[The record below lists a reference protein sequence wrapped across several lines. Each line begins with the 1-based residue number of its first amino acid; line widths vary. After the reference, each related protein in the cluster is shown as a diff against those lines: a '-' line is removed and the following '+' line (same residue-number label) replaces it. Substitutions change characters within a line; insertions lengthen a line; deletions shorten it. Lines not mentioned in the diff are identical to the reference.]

1 MCEHDAIVRLRDRV
15 LTPKASSESLAL
27 GWSKTAAKMNVAY
40 DRFTL
45 RPPQGRVAVAA

>member
-27 GWSKTAAKMNVAY
+27 GLVEDCREDECSV
-40 DRFTL
+40 
-45 RPPQGRVAVAA
+45 